1 MYTVDRHDRVEELK
15 ELPRQST
22 GAPVPFLLAEDGEL
36 ILAYLVESE
45 ADEAAVIE
53 FESVHAQYF
62 GPPNDEALSGHPL
75 YQRGLRFYCAYE
87 VQNSSWIRAL
97 ERMNRVHPKHRRGMF
112 GRCRHFIFT
121 FHDTTLECV
130 ATGIR
135 KVTWLPYVDRAS
147 LLADMRQ
154 RLPDNTV
161 SRI

>member
-15 ELPRQST
+15 DFPQQST
-22 GAPVPFLLAEDGEL
+22 GAPVPLLLAEDGEL

-53 FESVHAQYF
+53 FESVSAHYF
-62 GPPNDEALSGHPL
+62 GPPNDEALNGHPL
-75 YQRGLRFYCAYE
+75 YHKGLRFYGVYE

-97 ERMNRVHPKHRRGMF
+97 ERMNRVHPKHLPRIFSRY
-112 GRCRHFIFT
+112 RHFIFT

-130 ATGIR
+130 ANGIR
-135 KVTWLPYVDRAS
+135 NVTRLPYVDRAS

-154 RLPDNTV
+154 RLPANIV